1 VGEEMNGETART
13 RCPSHNGNSRTIREI
28 LANSPEPLSRDK
40 IAMLT
45 GLKPD
50 RVGDALNQMVART
63 GRVVSLRGP
72 RGVVYTL
79 YEKRP
84 QDAPEQALGQIGR
97 GWYRPDFKELKR
109 DPYEHMKLAMLA
121 RR

>member
-1 VGEEMNGETART
+1 VGEEEMNGEAART

-28 LANSPEPLSRDK
+28 LEKSPEPLSRDK

-45 GLKPD
+45 GLRPAQ
-50 RVGDALNQMVART
+50 VGDALNQMVART
-63 GRVVSLRGP
+63 GRVVSIHGP

-84 QDAPEQALGQIGR
+84 QDVPEQTLGQIGR
-97 GWYRPDFKELKR
+97 GWYRPEFRQLKR
-109 DPYEHMKLAMLA
+109 DPYEHMKLALLT
-121 RR
+121 R

>member
-1 VGEEMNGETART
+1 MNGATART

-28 LANSPEPLSRDK
+28 LEKSPEPLSRDK

-45 GLKPD
+45 GLRPAQ
-50 RVGDALNQMVART
+50 VGDALNQMVART

-97 GWYRPDFKELKR
+97 GWYRPEFRELKR
-109 DPYEHMKLAMLA
+109 DPYEHMKLALLT
-121 RR
+121 R

>member
-1 VGEEMNGETART
+1 MSGCN
-13 RCPSHNGNSRTIREI
+13 SHNGTARTIREI

-40 IAMLT
+40 LALMT
-45 GLKPD
+45 GLKPE

-63 GRVVSLRGP
+63 GRVVSIRGP

-84 QDAPEQALGQIGR
+84 QDVPEQSLGQIGK
-97 GWYRPDFKELKR
+97 GWYRPEFKELKR
-109 DPYEHMKLAMLA
+109 DPYEHMKLAMLT
-121 RR
+121 R